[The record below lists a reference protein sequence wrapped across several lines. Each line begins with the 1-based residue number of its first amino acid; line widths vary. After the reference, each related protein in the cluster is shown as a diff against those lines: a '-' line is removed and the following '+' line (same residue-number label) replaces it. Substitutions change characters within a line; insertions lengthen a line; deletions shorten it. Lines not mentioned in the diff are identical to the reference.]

1 MILKRFRWSRFSRTK
16 IDTHVDFP
24 LSGLDMSQY
33 LLSNLHGTRCSNSG
47 SSLYDLATVIVHH
60 GSGTGSGHYTAFGT
74 KNNQWYHFDDSTVSD
89 ADPETVKQSKA
100 YILFYIQREFKLPP
114 L

>member
-1 MILKRFRWSRFSRTK
+1 
-16 IDTHVDFP
+16 
-24 LSGLDMSQY
+24 MSQY

-60 GSGTGSGHYTAFGT
+60 GSGAGSGHYTAFGT

-89 ADPETVKQSKA
+89 ANPEMVKQSKA
-100 YILFYIQREFKLPP
+100 YILFYIQREFKLPR